1 MQIIQNPL
9 GNIHPLGISSSLANT
24 HRLGLTKES
33 NLLHSK
39 SNIISPIQTKSPLV
53 TSSQF
58 FLSREQ
64 EPSIKPLIGWDS
76 WNNQDTNGEL
86 PFIDFNPLESINSEE
101 NNFPNNELVKSN
113 TSVIIP
119 NLIEN
124 HENNDSSKKV
134 NVQTKTKSNSKKTNK
149 SQQKPKA
156 KTQSR
161 NKKSVKSSPAKN
173 VLQAAEASNIL
184 NNPHED
190 IFIAKKETL
199 SAEINS
205 EVPILKH
212 NFGLS
217 GLDDTTDDNDSPNSI
232 TPSITTSTWSDAEEQ
247 PSLFRK
253 IGNEE
258 LQEISE
264 LPFTLPT
271 TEPSVPESISPFP
284 QKTRLDENTTEL
296 AENSPREFSSLTNV
310 QENYTLSKKFK
321 NQQLDTE
328 ASQTFEISD
337 IPISVVPS
345 QQDVEISQVTA
356 NNQSSTPL
364 NNFIQKQEV
373 SPISS
378 SQSQQEELLNIRSN
392 NLEAITAIEPDFI
405 SESTTNDFVTEN
417 SLGNVSIPSVVNF
430 PSINEVPTLL
440 APLVNS
446 QQSVESNIPYTL
458 PNSQPSL
465 TKNPITVKQEIDSSV
480 TSDSLASAPIQLTP
494 NSNKIEEI
502 KSNFLKHNENE
513 QLVTSEFQ
521 SAVPGNI
528 SDIPAN
534 VISLQPDNNLENTIS
549 ESIKN
554 QPILALPE
562 IVEAPK
568 VSNIFPEIVE
578 APKISNVSSKIVPD
592 FSPEVEKTPNLI
604 SQAPSLPLVNPL
616 QTKQENEKTFV
627 TSNQENSMPLSYNQ
641 IDLETGFP
649 NSVTSQEIVQTAKVS
664 NVFPE
669 ISEPPTVNAT
679 SSEIISD
686 FSPEVEKTPNLTPQ
700 ATSLPLVNPLQ
711 IKQENEKTFVTSN
724 QENLKPLSYNQID
737 LETGFTNSVTS
748 QEVVQTAK
756 ISNIFP
762 EISEPPAVNAT
773 SPEIISDFSPDVEKT
788 PNLTS
793 QPPSLPLAN
802 PLQTK
807 HQSEK
812 TFINSNQ
819 ENSKPLFDEERDLD
833 TGFPDS
839 VISQEIVQTAQVNDV
854 SPEIGEPPKINDVSS
869 IVETSSI
876 FRKIVENKQIVES
889 ELLGAIA
896 NSENSEILTFVDTS
910 DNQDISEKSTFSQNQ
925 LSTPPQ
931 VEQNTTI
938 KNLAAPK
945 GYATGGQVR
954 DSHHQNNQYIA
965 PSDTIPAMLTPGE
978 FVINT
983 RDAQKN
989 LPLLHHIN
997 TGGTPDDI
1005 ILPSLQIPNLKEPEQ
1020 KTSLE
1025 NSTKVDSFP
1034 DTSLQLKNLDQQSP
1048 EESNSLIPASLGLNT
1063 GKKLSVLNSPQLS
1076 TVENKKTDVGE
1087 TSPQYSSPSL
1097 IFRKA
1102 NSTTNT
1108 PSQWSDTP
1116 SQWSN
1121 VEQLFN
1127 SDNDEFSS
1135 FFSSGESNSQNSDFS
1150 SVFTSEYSQVPKY
1163 VSAPRGFADGGEVTA
1178 PASVNTQPI
1187 TETIESSAPNEEVN
1201 NKDDTANLEALAREI
1216 YSRLRQRLEIER
1228 ERHGGFSGR
1237 LPW

>member
-1 MQIIQNPL
+1 M
-9 GNIHPLGISSSLANT
+9 
-24 HRLGLTKES
+24 
-33 NLLHSK
+33 
-39 SNIISPIQTKSPLV
+39 
-53 TSSQF
+53 
-58 FLSREQ
+58 SREQ

-76 WNNQDTNGEL
+76 WDNQDTNGEL

-101 NNFPNNELVKSN
+101 NNFPNNEIVKSN
-113 TSVIIP
+113 ISVIVP
-119 NLIEN
+119 NIIEN

-134 NVQTKTKSNSKKTNK
+134 NIQTKTKSNSQKTNK
-149 SQQKPKA
+149 SQREPKN

-161 NKKSVKSSPAKN
+161 KKKSVKSSPAKN
-173 VLQAAEASNIL
+173 VIQAAEASNIL
-184 NNPHED
+184 NNPYED

-199 SAEINS
+199 SAEVNS

-212 NFGLS
+212 DFGLS
-217 GLDDTTDDNDSPNSI
+217 GLDNTTDDNDSPNSI
-232 TPSITTSTWSDAEEQ
+232 TPTITTSTWSNVEEQ

-264 LPFTLPT
+264 LPFTLPSA
-271 TEPSVPESISPFP
+271 EPSVPESILPFS

-296 AENSPREFSSLTNV
+296 AENSPREFSLLTNL
-310 QENYTLSKKFK
+310 EEKSTFSGKGNLK
-321 NQQLDTE
+321 NKQQLDTE

-337 IPISVVPS
+337 IPISVVSP
-345 QQDVEISQVTA
+345 QQDFEISQVTA
-356 NNQSSTPL
+356 NNQSSTTL
-364 NNFIQKQEV
+364 NNLIQKQEV

-392 NLEAITAIEPDFI
+392 NLEAITAIEPNFI

-417 SLGNVSIPSVVNF
+417 SLTNAPIPSVINF

-440 APLVNS
+440 NPLVNS
-446 QQSVESNIPYTL
+446 QQSVESNIPSTL
-458 PNSQPSL
+458 ANSEPSL

-480 TSDSLASAPIQLTP
+480 TSDSLASPPIQLTP

-502 KSNFLKHNENE
+502 KSNFQKYNENE
-513 QLVTSEFQ
+513 QLVTSESQ
-521 SAVPGNI
+521 SAVVGNI

-534 VISLQPDNNLENTIS
+534 VISLQRDNNLENTIS
-549 ESIKN
+549 ESIEN

-578 APKISNVSSKIVPD
+578 APKISNVSSEIVPD
-592 FSPEVEKTPNLI
+592 FSPKVEKIPNII

-616 QTKQENEKTFV
+616 QKKQEDEKTFV
-627 TSNQENSMPLSYNQ
+627 TSNQENSKPLSYNQ

-649 NSVTSQEIVQTAKVS
+649 NSVTSQEVVQTAKVS
-664 NVFPE
+664 NIFSE
-669 ISEPPTVNAT
+669 ISELPAVNAT
-679 SSEIISD
+679 SPEIISD
-686 FSPEVEKTPNLTPQ
+686 FSADIEKLTPNLISQPP
-700 ATSLPLVNPLQ
+700 SLPLANPLQ
-711 IKQENEKTFVTSN
+711 TK

-737 LETGFTNSVTS
+737 LETGFPNSVTS

-756 ISNIFP
+756 VSNIFP
-762 EISEPPAVNAT
+762 EISEPPAVNPT
-773 SPEIISDFSPDVEKT
+773 SPEIISEFSPEVEITT
-788 PNLTS
+788 PNLTP
-793 QPPSLPLAN
+793 QAPSLPLAN

-812 TFINSNQ
+812 TFVNSNQ

-839 VISQEIVQTAQVNDV
+839 AISQEIVQTAQVSDV
-854 SPEIGEPPKINDVSS
+854 SPDIGEPPKISDVSS

-889 ELLGAIA
+889 DLLGAIA
-896 NSENSEILTFVDTS
+896 NSENSEIITFVDAS
-910 DNQDISEKSTFSQNQ
+910 DNQDISEKSTFPQNQ

-931 VEQNTTI
+931 VEQNTTT

-954 DSHHQNNQYIA
+954 DSHHQNNQQIA

-1020 KTSLE
+1020 KTSPE
-1025 NSTKVDSFP
+1025 NSTKVDSFS
-1034 DTSLQLKNLDQQSP
+1034 DTSLQLKNLDNQSP

-1076 TVENKKTDVGE
+1076 AVESKKTDVGG

-1121 VEQLFN
+1121 VEELFN
-1127 SDNDEFSS
+1127 DGNDEFSS
-1135 FFSSGESNSQNSDFS
+1135 FFSGGESKSQNSEFS
-1150 SVFTSEYSQVPKY
+1150 TVFPSESSHAPKY
-1163 VSAPRGFADGGEVTA
+1163 VSAPIGFADGGEVTTLT
-1178 PASVNTQPI
+1178 SVNTQPI
-1187 TETIESSAPNEEVN
+1187 TETIESSALKDEGN